1 MTLLTET
8 LIQVFA
14 IPSIMLVLS
23 FGATFQRIKQLE
35 KKLDNLTDLHE
46 RLISME
52 TKLDL
57 ILNNKIKQQS

>member
-1 MTLLTET
+1 MILLTET

-14 IPSIMLVLS
+14 IPSIMVILS
-23 FGATFQRIKQLE
+23 FGAAFQRIKQLE

>member
-1 MTLLTET
+1 M
-8 LIQVFA
+8 A
-14 IPSIMLVLS
+14 ILS
-23 FGATFQRIKQLE
+23 FGAAFQRIKQLE

-57 ILNNKIKQQS
+57 LLNNKIKQQS